1 MKAEDVLGLL
11 KELESKVSRL
21 YTHYGHLFAGDK
33 DAVEFFDLLSMDE
46 ESYSSV
52 VQYQMRLVRQE
63 PGAFGSVDINESELK
78 ALMDFVDNAIS
89 SSEKPTLKQAVEMAL
104 EIEGREA
111 KSQYRTALIANNPH
125 LGELIRNMGVPDE
138 VHSKRL
144 RDFVID
150 RNLH

>member
-1 MKAEDVLGLL
+1 MKAEYVLGLL

-21 YTHYGHLFAGDK
+21 YTHFGHLFAGDK
-33 DAVEFFDLLSMDE
+33 DAAEFFDLLSMDE
-46 ESYSSV
+46 ESYGSV
-52 VQYQMRLVRQE
+52 VQYQMRLVKKE
-63 PGAFGSVDINESELK
+63 PGAFGSVDINERELK

-111 KSQYRTALIANNPH
+111 KSKYRTALLETNPH